1 MEVVPVSDTTEF
13 KPFQGIP
20 LDPRTDYYR
29 VFEDIEGE
37 DLEWW
42 KKARD
47 FCEFARPFVNDAWE
61 KAEYNIPGAEEA
73 ARRGLIRDGID
84 IEGQPAMSIR
94 AKRII
99 GMEASRLD
107 ASTATAF
114 GVQAGLAMQSINS
127 FGTDEQKAKYL
138 GPMSRMEIRGAFA
151 LTEPDHGSDSIAL
164 ETTAVRDG
172 DDWVING
179 EKKWIG
185 HGSVGHIT
193 VVYARMEDGKVGAF
207 IVDQDQEGYEATTIT
222 GKGSLR
228 GIPQAEI
235 KLNNVRVSDDRRLP
249 GCKSFRDTA
258 QVLMSTRIGVAW
270 SALGLAID
278 CYEKALKYASER
290 HQFGRPL
297 IKNQIIQQRLADMLM
312 DVTGMALYC
321 KRLLELEESGEVTE
335 QQAALAK
342 VHNTRAAR
350 RVAANA
356 RDMFGGVGILLEN
369 DVIRHFTDIE
379 TLHTYEG
386 TDTMQSLIVGKSIT
400 GVGAFTS

>member
-1 MEVVPVSDTTEF
+1 MADTFEF
-13 KPFQGIP
+13 KEFQGIP
-20 LDPRTDYYR
+20 LDPRTDYYG
-29 VFEDIEGE
+29 VFADVDGE

-42 KKARD
+42 RKARE
-47 FCEFARPFVNDAWE
+47 FCDFARPGINDAWE
-61 KAEYNIPGAEEA
+61 KAEYNIPGVEEA
-73 ARRGLIRDGID
+73 ARRGLIRDGIS
-84 IEGQPAMSIR
+84 IEGQPEMSIR
-94 AKRII
+94 AKRLI
-99 GMEASRLD
+99 GFEFARLD
-107 ASTATAF
+107 ASTATAL
-114 GVQAGLAMQSINS
+114 GVQAGLAMQSIDMLGS
-127 FGTDEQKAKYL
+127 EEQKAKYL
-138 GPMSRMEIRGAFA
+138 APMSRMEIRGAFA
-151 LTEPDHGSDSIAL
+151 LTEPNHGSDSIAL

-172 DDWVING
+172 DEWVING

-193 VVYARMEDGKVGAF
+193 VVYARMEDGNVGAF
-207 IVDQDQEGYEATTIT
+207 IVDQDQEGYSAETIT
-222 GKGSLR
+222 GKAALR

-249 GCKSFRDTA
+249 GCTSFRDTA
-258 QVLMSTRIGVAW
+258 KVLMATRIGVAW
-270 SALGLAID
+270 SSLGLAVD

-290 HQFGRPL
+290 IQFGRPL

-312 DVTGMALYC
+312 DVTTLALYC
-321 KRLLELEESGEVTE
+321 KRLLELEEAGTVTE

-342 VHNTRAAR
+342 VNSTRAVR

-369 DVIRHFTDIE
+369 DVMRHMADAE

-400 GVGAFTS
+400 GVSAFTG

>member
-1 MEVVPVSDTTEF
+1 MADTPQFTE
-13 KPFQGIP
+13 FQGIP

-29 VFEDIEGE
+29 IFDDVDGA

-47 FCEFARPFVNDAWE
+47 FCEFARPSINEAWE

-84 IEGQPAMSIR
+84 IEGEPEMSIR
-94 AKRII
+94 AKRLI
-99 GMEASRLD
+99 GFEISRLD
-107 ASTATAF
+107 ASTATAL
-114 GVQAGLAMQSINS
+114 GVQAGLAMQSINLLGS
-127 FGTDEQKAKYL
+127 EEQKKKYL
-138 GPMSRMEIRGAFA
+138 KPMSLMEIRGAFA

-164 ETTAVRDG
+164 ETSAVRDG
-172 DDWVING
+172 DEWVING

-193 VVYARMEDGKVGAF
+193 VVYARMEDGNVGAF
-207 IVDQDQEGYEATTIT
+207 IVDQDQEGYDAETIT
-222 GKGSLR
+222 GKAALR
-228 GIPQAEI
+228 GIPQAHI

-249 GCKSFRDTA
+249 GARSFRDTA
-258 QVLMSTRIGVAW
+258 VVLGGTRLGVAW
-270 SALGLAID
+270 TALGIAID
-278 CYEKALKYASER
+278 CYEKALTYATER
-290 HQFGRPL
+290 VQFGRPL
-297 IKNQIIQQRLADMLM
+297 IKNQIIQQRLSDMLM
-312 DVTGMALYC
+312 DVTSLALYC
-321 KRLLELEESGEVTE
+321 KRLLELEEAGTLTE

-342 VHNTRAAR
+342 VHGTRAAR

-369 DVIRHFTDIE
+369 DVMRHMADVE